1 MLDAAIT
8 QLMIILLVLFIIY
21 IVVGTVS
28 YFVFC
33 VIELIQETK
42 NKRR

>member
-8 QLMIILLVLFIIY
+8 QLMIILLALFIIY
-21 IVVGTVS
+21 VVVGTVG
-28 YFVFC
+28 YFILC

>member
-8 QLMIILLVLFIIY
+8 QLMIILLALFIIY
-21 IVVGTVS
+21 VVVGTVG
-28 YFVFC
+28 YFVLC
-33 VIELIQETK
+33 VIELIQEIK